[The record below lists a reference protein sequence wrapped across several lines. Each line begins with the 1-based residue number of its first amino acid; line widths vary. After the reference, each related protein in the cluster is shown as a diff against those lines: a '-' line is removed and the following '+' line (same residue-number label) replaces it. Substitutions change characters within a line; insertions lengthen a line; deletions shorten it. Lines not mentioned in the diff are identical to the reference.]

1 MDAYVE
7 QVGEDV
13 LKAAILRDA
22 VLDYLVDNCV
32 QVEIQTVM
40 PTVIQITR
48 KTAVN
53 KICAGCR

>member
-13 LKAAILRDA
+13 LKVMILRDA

-32 QVEIQTVM
+32 QVENSDSD
-40 PTVIQITR
+40 
-48 KTAVN
+48 ADSNSNN
-53 KICAGCR
+53 KEDSSK